1 MALAPVLLIPADN
14 PPRSASPCCLSELFA
29 QGCDGASE
37 GDEISCSLTKPA
49 VIHNSVATL
58 VVVGFWSSSPS
69 CARKLLCSAP
79 WSKHRPRPF
88 TAREPR
94 TCLTRPDMVSSEL
107 GSRASKRTSETIEL
121 FRSINLKIADLLAA
135 PPSASGSDSYSV
147 IVLLAVGLVQHRSST
162 G

>member
-1 MALAPVLLIPADN
+1 
-14 PPRSASPCCLSELFA
+14 
-29 QGCDGASE
+29 
-37 GDEISCSLTKPA
+37 
-49 VIHNSVATL
+49 
-58 VVVGFWSSSPS
+58 
-69 CARKLLCSAP
+69 
-79 WSKHRPRPF
+79 
-88 TAREPR
+88 
-94 TCLTRPDMVSSEL
+94 MVSSEL